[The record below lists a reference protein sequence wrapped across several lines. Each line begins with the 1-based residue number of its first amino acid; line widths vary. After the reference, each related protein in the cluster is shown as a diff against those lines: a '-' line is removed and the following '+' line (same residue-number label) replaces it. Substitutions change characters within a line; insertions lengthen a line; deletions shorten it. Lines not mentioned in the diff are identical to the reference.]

1 MEAHQCLDTI
11 FNFIETKTKNANLLD
26 VRLGYNLTDFIPIV
40 QYYFSQPSVVSK
52 WKAPSTRLFESQSGY
67 IHNLTYIDQAKNY
80 TKDISSF
87 MKDYYS
93 VKHWF
98 VGGQSDFISYYKG
111 VRNWI
116 ESDLSFVELDA
127 FKKAKLEVKYKL
139 CRML

>member
-1 MEAHQCLDTI
+1 M
-11 FNFIETKTKNANLLD
+11 D
-26 VRLGYNLTDFIPIV
+26 VKLGYNLTDFIPIV
-40 QYYFSQPSVVSK
+40 QYYFSQPTTVSN

-67 IHNLTYIDQAKNY
+67 IHNLTYINQAMNY

-98 VGGQSDFISYYKG
+98 VGGQRDFISYYKG

-116 ESDLSFVELDA
+116 ESDLSFVDLDA
-127 FKKAKLEVKYKL
+127 FKKAKLEVR
-139 CRML
+139 CE